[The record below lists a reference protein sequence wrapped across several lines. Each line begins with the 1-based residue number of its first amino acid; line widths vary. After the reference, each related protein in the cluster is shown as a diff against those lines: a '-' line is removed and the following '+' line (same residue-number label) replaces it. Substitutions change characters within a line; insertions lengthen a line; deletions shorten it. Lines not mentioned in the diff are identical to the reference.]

1 VQGIHIGTWA
11 RFARQISANEWD
23 LFCFSN
29 PTSRQLIWQVQDAGH
44 QFRIEVDYDNI
55 QQIRLGQIQSD
66 LGQLDIEIKPK
77 SIVSFSMRRNGI
89 DQDWVRCND
98 FTENQQASLNQ
109 SSHALQGSHDSLRQ
123 SLLELMSHAPDL
135 ASKLVILPDNDFL
148 CRDLTVSPSATPEPS
163 NYNTP
168 WMVDPTKNPFSS
180 YFQQSYDSSSSWTY
194 LNMLQPQQNQTLL
207 NNQNDAGL
215 SPFI

>member
-1 VQGIHIGTWA
+1 
-11 RFARQISANEWD
+11 
-23 LFCFSN
+23 
-29 PTSRQLIWQVQDAGH
+29 LIWQVQDAGH

-66 LGQLDIEIKPK
+66 IGQLDIEIKPK

-109 SSHALQGSHDSLRQ
+109 EGGSHALQGSHDSLRQ
-123 SLLELMSHAPDL
+123 SLLQLISHSPDL

-148 CRDLTVSPSATPEPS
+148 CRDLTISPSATPEPS
-163 NYNTP
+163 NYNP
-168 WMVDPTKNPFSS
+168 ASWMVDPTKNPWNPS
-180 YFQQSYDSSSSWTY
+180 YFQQQQQQPSYDSTSSSSWAY
-194 LNMLQPQQNQTLL
+194 LSMLQSQQNQNLL
-207 NNQNDAGL
+207 TNNNHNDVVL